1 MFGKYAFWKQDEFG
15 NLFRNNNGYVPASE
29 LISNITPS
37 TYLSRLPL
45 KEIYSSLSANKIAVQ
60 YSKDAGDYVCNY
72 LFYNLMVYGEN
83 IKKNVSIGFIH
94 LPPISNK
101 FPLEKLEKTIIKILE
116 RTIEQNDM
124 KD

>member
-1 MFGKYAFWKQDEFG
+1 MEKT
-15 NLFRNNNGYVPASE
+15 L
-29 LISNITPS
+29 
-37 TYLSRLPL
+37 
-45 KEIYSSLSANKIAVQ
+45 
-60 YSKDAGDYVCNY
+60 
-72 LFYNLMVYGEN
+72 
-83 IKKNVSIGFIH
+83 KNVSIEFIH